1 MKTSFRFVVIDDDPL
16 NNALCQMVINIAV
29 AGAEVKTFTVPE
41 TGFKYIATEYSRNGK
56 KAILLLDLNMPTM
69 SGWEFLERFER
80 LDEKIKNRF
89 KIYVLSSSVDPRD
102 KERAASNKNVLD
114 YIIKPLT
121 KEIVVT
127 ISSGEQ

>member
-1 MKTSFRFVVIDDDPL
+1 MKTSFRFVVIDDDPI
-16 NNALCQMVINIAV
+16 NNALCQIAIKV
-29 AGAEVKTFTVPE
+29 AVSGAEVKTFTIPE
-41 TGFKYIATEYSRNGK
+41 TGFEYISTEYSRNGK

-80 LDEKIKNRF
+80 LDEKIKNRL